1 VPRLS
6 IKPEY
11 VEGILN
17 ETKKFEFRKRL
28 ADKSVERIIIYST
41 LPIKQVVGEVQV
53 INTVSTSPTALWE
66 MTKEKAGIS

>member
-41 LPIKQVVGEVQV
+41 LPIKQVVGEVQ
-53 INTVSTSPTALWE
+53 
-66 MTKEKAGIS
+66 